1 MTSRVSGG
9 LGRYFGFLTMRIPL
23 PHDIVRAGVVKH
35 PLQWAHDECRE
46 IQEPLKAVRDHRSSG
61 IKHVVRLCTYPT
73 ISALRHAIAERDA
86 RWSEPSRSAAGGQ
99 SADRPRL
106 GRR

>member
-9 LGRYFGFLTMRIPL
+9 LGRYLGFLTMRISL

-46 IQEPLKAVRDHRSSG
+46 IQEPLKAVRESSIFG
-61 IKHVVRLCTYPT
+61 N
-73 ISALRHAIAERDA
+73 
-86 RWSEPSRSAAGGQ
+86 
-99 SADRPRL
+99 
-106 GRR
+106 